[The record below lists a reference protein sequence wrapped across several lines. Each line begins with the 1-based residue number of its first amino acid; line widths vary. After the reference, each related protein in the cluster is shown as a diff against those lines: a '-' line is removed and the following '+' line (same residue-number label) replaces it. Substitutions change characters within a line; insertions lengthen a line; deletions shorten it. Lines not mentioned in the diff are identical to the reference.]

1 MVLASKL
8 NLNNS
13 KSAMSILFCLYYFII
28 LEKQL
33 IKKRNLLDRQL
44 LLFLSKILFEESE
57 IKTKQNKKQMAKTIK
72 CLTIIITSFHLLHA
86 NFALSYQLYTR
97 QRNEVE
103 I

>member
-1 MVLASKL
+1 MFVELGVLYFTNYRFL
-8 NLNNS
+8 GYQNS
-13 KSAMSILFCLYYFII
+13 SFEVKY
-28 LEKQL
+28 
-33 IKKRNLLDRQL
+33 LLA
-44 LLFLSKILFEESE
+44 E